1 MKTNV
6 ELVNCNITKE
16 ILNYNMNKRFMINCF
31 DNNISS
37 FNSTYI
43 NNLNCHQIKECD
55 LKSPCNTKIIK
66 KL

>member
-1 MKTNV
+1 MKINV

-16 ILNYNMNKRFMINCF
+16 ILNYNLNKRFMINCY

-37 FNSTYI
+37 FNSVYI
-43 NNLNCHQIKECD
+43 NNLNCSQVKECD
-55 LKSPCNTKIIK
+55 FKSPCNTKIIK